1 MEPGQNMPDDPP
13 ESSENGKPTE
23 QESEAS
29 RPQPSAFP
37 TPAQSLELGLKD
49 FKVMLPVMPNLQQYA
64 LQKTGTIPAEPKVQ
78 TARKSFKRKPIK
90 GQDTEGPSPHPRL
103 NLNPREGVKVS
114 GKILRF
120 SCSECKGDTA
130 FSPNDLMKHFQVAH
144 QGFLPTYPCD
154 MCNFTANDFSLLQQ
168 HRLRHR
174 DTFVKCEIC
183 NDSIQYTLLQLTRH
197 FGLYHSLNGNYR
209 CEKCKFCTKDVG
221 TFVQHIHRHGEVQY
235 KCGKCPHVSFTK
247 GEFQRHLVMHTGSF
261 PFICQFCD
269 YGATR
274 KDYIIKH
281 MSAMHSD
288 EIERKCKW
296 KEKDDGAKTLVDMS
310 PGLKLLLKKNVA
322 GVPRDAHWRTK
333 GLHALSGGG
342 LLDEYGRLS
351 NPEKTLEETQQFLE
365 RSVVSEKD
373 SAQWAKVRKN
383 EQQYI
388 SPILPAVLHP
398 MLESGFNSNT
408 GLIKTGS
415 NGSPML
421 MVKNKISIPPNCT
434 TKFMGFKMVDGKKHL
449 VLKVIPAAKLGTPQN
464 VPSTVGKDT
473 NGHLPEIH
481 PEDINGANSDVASQ
495 SSSQSEPSNC
505 AESGQSTLPGGSD
518 LHQSGAESP
527 AVKQSDEAED
537 LPSHATPHTAD
548 EEVESAVRQMNDD
561 DEIPGVSVSPAS
573 SKVFHSSDQT
583 MHRAPSPC
591 EETGQPK
598 EQTVS
603 PDGTSL
609 DTEKVTLTSEE
620 TELLR
625 GEPADPVKESDD
637 RLILNSSREEVFSF
651 HNYSKDRTSDQS
663 SDSLPSSEG
672 GELCDTHNSESVQG
686 VEDLPSGNVTP
697 VEQLP
702 PESQERRTEDET
714 GDATT
719 DQLSGHSDQSAMEK
733 IPDSEIE
740 VDECVAAV
748 EEDAIWPP
756 EAMDENAD
764 STEMPKITSVFSLQ
778 SPKNSPKLGVSQL
791 PDNGL
796 ETGSKASPVSEAPAC
811 PKNTEEVNQPAGEIG
826 SPCRAAALGRI
837 LEEHSD
843 AIISHQLEKERFGT
857 ANQDPAKHTA
867 TLRIIQPVGLTEGKK
882 PVFLKPSQNGF
893 AVPFQVG
900 GSQGFKL
907 ITGSSIPQINVSYLK
922 SGNERPKKAPGL
934 AFTLNNGRMG
944 TVSQIVGDKKVSD
957 GAANTEVSKTL
968 SPGEQKGTVSSAG
981 HFIVNNMPLKGSL
994 FLPNSVQSISGER
1007 TSNLQTCFLV
1017 QRPLPVVANASCHSS
1032 VPVNHGLQDQPTRP
1046 VLAVPIS
1053 SPERPAVLQAGRQAF
1068 LLKCISPVKSGILLN
1083 SQTEGNIVNQSFQAS
1098 DSGSNT
1104 VLLKIVR
1111 NSSDSSVGCG
1121 SGELNGIAAL
1131 TATNQP
1137 IYLATG
1143 ALQSPCIL
1151 MSSNQ
1156 SILNVST
1163 GGKTPGPSQDCSI
1176 NSLRVSQV
1184 LKHTSPTSVQG
1195 KAQEW
1200 EAGRGVSNTDKSKP
1214 ASPARAGQDLAVIKR
1229 KRQRKRSQGD
1239 SSDSPSKA
1247 KRPPSKKAKEKQKG
1261 EAETPESFR
1270 GVEPKDVERTLRL
1283 SPFSRAQLIKCP
1295 RRNQPVVVLNHPD
1308 ADLPEVANVMKTI
1321 NKFKGHVL
1329 KVALSQRTVD
1339 ALSESDA
1346 GPCKTTPAAIS
1357 HASRKRRLKPPSPVK
1372 ERYILKLRLK
1382 KMSRNKYKVVNST
1395 SDRMERSSFSCWFC
1409 GRIFDNQEEWIG
1421 HGQRHLM
1428 EATRD
1433 WDTLF

>member
-867 TLRIIQPVGLTEGKK
+867 TLRIIQPVGLTEG
-882 PVFLKPSQNGF
+882 
-893 AVPFQVG
+893 
-900 GSQGFKL
+900 
-907 ITGSSIPQINVSYLK
+907 
-922 SGNERPKKAPGL
+922 
-934 AFTLNNGRMG
+934 
-944 TVSQIVGDKKVSD
+944 
-957 GAANTEVSKTL
+957 
-968 SPGEQKGTVSSAG
+968 
-981 HFIVNNMPLKGSL
+981 
-994 FLPNSVQSISGER
+994 
-1007 TSNLQTCFLV
+1007 
-1017 QRPLPVVANASCHSS
+1017 
-1032 VPVNHGLQDQPTRP
+1032 
-1046 VLAVPIS
+1046 
-1053 SPERPAVLQAGRQAF
+1053 
-1068 LLKCISPVKSGILLN
+1068 
-1083 SQTEGNIVNQSFQAS
+1083 
-1098 DSGSNT
+1098 
-1104 VLLKIVR
+1104 
-1111 NSSDSSVGCG
+1111 
-1121 SGELNGIAAL
+1121 
-1131 TATNQP
+1131 
-1137 IYLATG
+1137 
-1143 ALQSPCIL
+1143 
-1151 MSSNQ
+1151 
-1156 SILNVST
+1156 
-1163 GGKTPGPSQDCSI
+1163 GKTPGPSQDCSI

>member
-1 MEPGQNMPDDPP
+1 
-13 ESSENGKPTE
+13 
-23 QESEAS
+23 
-29 RPQPSAFP
+29 
-37 TPAQSLELGLKD
+37 
-49 FKVMLPVMPNLQQYA
+49 
-64 LQKTGTIPAEPKVQ
+64 
-78 TARKSFKRKPIK
+78 
-90 GQDTEGPSPHPRL
+90 
-103 NLNPREGVKVS
+103 
-114 GKILRF
+114 
-120 SCSECKGDTA
+120 
-130 FSPNDLMKHFQVAH
+130 MKHFQVAH

-235 KCGKCPHVSFTK
+235 KCGKCPH
-247 GEFQRHLVMHTGSF
+247 
-261 PFICQFCD
+261 
-269 YGATR
+269 
-274 KDYIIKH
+274 DYIIKH

-561 DEIPGVSVSPAS
+561 DEIP
-573 SKVFHSSDQT
+573 
-583 MHRAPSPC
+583 
-591 EETGQPK
+591 
-598 EQTVS
+598 
-603 PDGTSL
+603 
-609 DTEKVTLTSEE
+609 
-620 TELLR
+620 
-625 GEPADPVKESDD
+625 DPVKESDD

-663 SDSLPSSEG
+663 SDSLPSCEG

-733 IPDSEIE
+733 VPDSEIE

-1137 IYLATG
+1137 IYLTTG

-1395 SDRMERSSFSCWFC
+1395 SDRTERSSFSCWFC